1 MAIRNIVRVG
11 DDVLA
16 KECRRVEIFDNK
28 LRQLLDDMQD
38 TLYEA
43 NGAGLAAPQ
52 VGVLRQI
59 CVIDVGDGLVELI
72 NPEIVH
78 VEGEQ
83 SGAEGCLSLPD
94 EWGMV
99 SRPQRV
105 TVKAQN
111 RKGKWF
117 ETTGEDLF
125 ARCICH
131 EVDHLHGIVFTDK
144 ASRMLTPEEIEQMQK
159 EQEQQEQ
166 KGKRRKRWR

>member
-16 KECRRVEIFDNK
+16 KECRPVEIFDNK

-52 VGVLRQI
+52 VGVLRQV

-166 KGKRRKRWR
+166 KGKKRKRRR

>member
-16 KECRRVEIFDNK
+16 KECRPVEIFDNK

-43 NGAGLAAPQ
+43 TGAGLAAPQ
-52 VGVLRQI
+52 VGVLRQV

-166 KGKRRKRWR
+166 KGKKRKRRR

>member
-16 KECRRVEIFDNK
+16 KECRPVEIFDNK

-52 VGVLRQI
+52 VGVLRQV

-117 ETTGEDLF
+117 ETIGEDLF

-166 KGKRRKRWR
+166 KGKRRKRRR

>member
-11 DDVLA
+11 YDVLA

-144 ASRMLTPEEIEQMQK
+144 ASRMLTPKEIEQMQK

>member
-1 MAIRNIVRVG
+1 M
-11 DDVLA
+11 
-16 KECRRVEIFDNK
+16 EIFDNK

-52 VGVLRQI
+52 VGVLRQV

-117 ETTGEDLF
+117 ETIGEDLF

-166 KGKRRKRWR
+166 KGKRRKRRR

>member
-131 EVDHLHGIVFTDK
+131 EVDHLHRIVFTDK
-144 ASRMLTPEEIEQMQK
+144 ASRMLTPKEIEQMQK

>member
-166 KGKRRKRWR
+166 KGKRRKRRR

>member
-16 KECRRVEIFDNK
+16 KECRPVEIFDNK

-99 SRPQRV
+99 SRPQKV

-166 KGKRRKRWR
+166 KGKRRKRRR

>member
-16 KECRRVEIFDNK
+16 KECRPVEIFDNK

-52 VGVLRQI
+52 VGVLRQV

-117 ETTGEDLF
+117 ETIGEDLF

-144 ASRMLTPEEIEQMQK
+144 VSRMLTPEEIEQMQK

-166 KGKRRKRWR
+166 KGKRRKRRR

>member
-16 KECRRVEIFDNK
+16 KECRPVEIFDNK

-52 VGVLRQI
+52 VGVLRQV

-94 EWGMV
+94 ECGMV

-117 ETTGEDLF
+117 ETIGEDLF

-166 KGKRRKRWR
+166 KGKRRKRRR

>member
-16 KECRRVEIFDNK
+16 KECRPVEIFDNK

-52 VGVLRQI
+52 VGVLRQV

-117 ETTGEDLF
+117 ETIGEDLF

-144 ASRMLTPEEIEQMQK
+144 ASRMLTPE
-159 EQEQQEQ
+159 
-166 KGKRRKRWR
+166 

>member
-16 KECRRVEIFDNK
+16 KECRPVEIFDNK

-52 VGVLRQI
+52 VGVLRQV

-105 TVKAQN
+105 TVKTQN

-117 ETTGEDLF
+117 ETIGEDLF

-166 KGKRRKRWR
+166 KGKRRKRRR

>member
-144 ASRMLTPEEIEQMQK
+144 ASRMLTPKEIEQMQK

>member
-1 MAIRNIVRVG
+1 MAIRNIVQFG
-11 DDVLA
+11 EDILK
-16 KECRRVEIFDNK
+16 KECRPVEKFDHK

-59 CVIDVGDGLVELI
+59 CVIDVGDGLVEFI
-72 NPEIVH
+72 NPEILS

-83 SGAEGCLSLPD
+83 TGAEGCLSLPN

-99 SRPQRV
+99 TRPQKV
-105 TVKAQN
+105 TVRAQN

-117 ETTGEDLF
+117 KTTAEDL
-125 ARCICH
+125 
-131 EVDHLHGIVFTDK
+131 D
-144 ASRMLTPEEIEQMQK
+144 
-159 EQEQQEQ
+159 
-166 KGKRRKRWR
+166 RKSVV

>member
-38 TLYEA
+38 ALYEA

-166 KGKRRKRWR
+166 KGKRRKRRR

>member
-16 KECRRVEIFDNK
+16 KECRPVEIFDNK

-52 VGVLRQI
+52 VGVLRQV

-99 SRPQRV
+99 SRPQKV

-166 KGKRRKRWR
+166 KGKRRKRRR